1 MTVLKRSMETY
12 ATCNGKMSS
21 VNNKV
26 GGHCYGT
33 ANGGFMKI
41 EMHVCKD
48 EDTACLE
55 NVGKPHCQ
63 EEPSSSHVLNTATVP
78 HTAAVSSHTQSPT
91 EGKTNPCKEVLNLL
105 VKKEAPDSESEDKCK
120 IWKIAVACS
129 SGFCIAAF
137 FCLCCKCFWKKRM
150 KRPDQYDVKVESSK
164 RPGLENDGFERK
176 TDVDS
181 LKKKGVLHQT

>member
-1 MTVLKRSMETY
+1 MELVVQHIPT
-12 ATCNGKMSS
+12 
-21 VNNKV
+21 
-26 GGHCYGT
+26 
-33 ANGGFMKI
+33 
-41 EMHVCKD
+41 HV

-91 EGKTNPCKEVLNLL
+91 EGKTDPCKEVLNLL
-105 VKKEAPDSESEDKCK
+105 VKKGAPDSESEDKCK

-181 LKKKGVLHQT
+181 LKTKRGSYIRRE

>member
-1 MTVLKRSMETY
+1 METY

-63 EEPSSSHVLNTATVP
+63 EEPSSSHVLNTETVP
-78 HTAAVSSHTQSPT
+78 HTAAVSSYTQSPT

-105 VKKEAPDSESEDKCK
+105 VKKGATDSESEDKCK

-129 SGFCIAAF
+129 SGISIAAF
-137 FCLCCKCFWKKRM
+137 FCLCCKCFC
-150 KRPDQYDVKVESSK
+150 PLNSSQNSTQEK
-164 RPGLENDGFERK
+164 ANEAPGS
-176 TDVDS
+176 V
-181 LKKKGVLHQT
+181 